1 MTQVDVQEMRTLLY
15 IFAICL
21 AGLFLYVAVNRLEPN
36 RPLATLLR
44 ELSLEV
50 SNIVLCVHSQ
60 FCSDFDKLIG
70 V

>member
-60 FCSDFDKLIG
+60 SCSDFDKLIG